1 MSIYQQYVDFSP
13 SAWIDDCHQM
23 RPAGCPPCRMPD
35 LVAWSSE
42 RVRSSRMM
50 TCPSCGQRK
59 GRRDCP
65 ALRASICAICCG
77 TKRLVEIQCPETCSH
92 LATAREH
99 PAAVVKR
106 QQERDVAVL
115 LPTISHLTER
125 QHQLFFLIHSV
136 IARHIPEALS
146 RLLDEDVAEAAA
158 AVAATMETAGRG
170 VLYEHRPA
178 SLPAQRL
185 AREITSMIEEARGRG
200 TKIYDGELAIT
211 LRAIERGARETRK
224 LTGED
229 TAYLAL
235 VARLLH
241 VRRTQAG
248 AEDAAR
254 PSSSLILP

>member
-1 MSIYQQYVDFSP
+1 
-13 SAWIDDCHQM
+13 
-23 RPAGCPPCRMPD
+23 
-35 LVAWSSE
+35 
-42 RVRSSRMM
+42 
-50 TCPSCGQRK
+50 
-59 GRRDCP
+59 
-65 ALRASICAICCG
+65 
-77 TKRLVEIQCPETCSH
+77 
-92 LATAREH
+92 
-99 PAAVVKR
+99 VVKR

>member
-1 MSIYQQYVDFSP
+1 
-13 SAWIDDCHQM
+13 
-23 RPAGCPPCRMPD
+23 
-35 LVAWSSE
+35 
-42 RVRSSRMM
+42 M

-59 GRRDCP
+59 GRRECP

-77 TKRLVEIQCPETCSH
+77 TKRLVEIRCPETCSY
-92 LATAREH
+92 LVSAREH

-106 QQERDVAVL
+106 QQESDVAVL

-125 QHQLFFLIHSV
+125 QYQLFFLIHSV
-136 IARHIPEALS
+136 IARHKPEALS
-146 RLLDEDVAEAAA
+146 RLVDEDVAEAAA
-158 AVAATMETAGRG
+158 AVAATVETAGRG

-185 AREITSMIEEARGRG
+185 AKEMSAMLEEVRGHG

-224 LTGED
+224 QSGDD
-229 TAYLAL
+229 TAYIAL

-241 VRRTQAG
+241 VRRGQTSPD
-248 AEDAAR
+248 DAAQ
-254 PSSSLILP
+254 PTSSLILP